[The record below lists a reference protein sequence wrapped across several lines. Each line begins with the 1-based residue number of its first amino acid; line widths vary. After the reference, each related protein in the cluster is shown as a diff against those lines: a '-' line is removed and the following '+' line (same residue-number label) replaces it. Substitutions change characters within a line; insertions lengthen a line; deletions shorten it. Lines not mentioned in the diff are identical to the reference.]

1 MRFSLFVLMAI
12 LVVAARP
19 ALSAPATTGQLA
31 RAAVDMNRQ
40 KAELQRLRAR
50 VAVEIGRLE
59 KRDQELARDVK
70 RCVSGCTAAK
80 RAKAAV
86 AAKVAAKQA
95 EVKRYDREIAAL
107 DKRLGAIE
115 KRVGALEGA
124 NEAFAGEVEEI
135 WGSLGREI
143 ARTNQLFRNGPYVSM
158 LAGGWYHGPR
168 GMAGVGFGHS
178 LPVNE
183 YRWRADSELLLGL
196 AGGDNAFGAT
206 FTERIRPNSR
216 FWLGF
221 NGRVT
226 VEATRDLAY
235 VKSFALGAGPSI
247 GLALGHAV
255 LTADV
260 YVGFNR
266 DAFAMDKDA
275 GVALQAA
282 YRF

>member
-1 MRFSLFVLMAI
+1 MRFSSFILMAI
-12 LVVAARP
+12 LVVAASP
-19 ALSAPATTGQLA
+19 AQAAPATTGQLA

-40 KAELQRLRAR
+40 QEELRKLRAR
-50 VAVEIGRLE
+50 VAVELGRLE

-70 RCVSGCTAAK
+70 RCTSGCGAAK
-80 RAKAAV
+80 RAQATVRAKIAV
-86 AAKVAAKQA
+86 KKQEVAK
-95 EVKRYDREIAAL
+95 YDREIAAL
-107 DKRLGAIE
+107 DKRLTALE
-115 KRVGALEGA
+115 KRVGVLEGA
-124 NEAFAGEVEEI
+124 DEAMAGEIEEL
-135 WGSLGREI
+135 WGSLGHETRRI
-143 ARTNQLFRNGPYVSM
+143 DRLFHGGPYVSI

-216 FWLGF
+216 FWIGV

-226 VEATRDLAY
+226 VEATRDLEF
-235 VKSFALGAGPSI
+235 VKSFSIGIGPSL
-247 GLALGHAV
+247 GLVLGHIV
-255 LTADV
+255 LTVDG
-260 YVGFNR
+260 YVGLNR
-266 DAFAMDKDA
+266 DAHALGKDA
-275 GVALQAA
+275 GIALQAA